1 MEPAKEHTESILT
14 IPTIPTNKL
23 TCQFC
28 GQKADPYWFK
38 HHHCQTDGEGTDKIK

>member
-28 GQKADPYWFK
+28 GQKLTLTGLNIIIVK
-38 HHHCQTDGEGTDKIK
+38 LTEKVQIK